1 MKRIPPGPI
10 AFCLLVACMLAS
22 SANAQR
28 LPHLAVPDSYTLSFT
43 PDFAAENFDGDETIQ
58 IHVLKTTSQI
68 VLNAVTIDEQAE
80 TATLTIG
87 QPLQPGPATIHIRY
101 QGILSHD
108 LRGFYLGTNE
118 QGQSYAATQF
128 EATDAR

>member
-10 AFCLLVACMLAS
+10 AVCLLVACMLAS

-43 PDFAAENFDGDETIQ
+43 PDFAAENFAGDETIQ

-68 VLNAVTIDEQAE
+68 VLNAVAIDFQENTIRSAGNAQKAKVAIDEQAE
-80 TATLTIG
+80 TATLTVG

-101 QGILSHD
+101 Q
-108 LRGFYLGTNE
+108 
-118 QGQSYAATQF
+118 
-128 EATDAR
+128 